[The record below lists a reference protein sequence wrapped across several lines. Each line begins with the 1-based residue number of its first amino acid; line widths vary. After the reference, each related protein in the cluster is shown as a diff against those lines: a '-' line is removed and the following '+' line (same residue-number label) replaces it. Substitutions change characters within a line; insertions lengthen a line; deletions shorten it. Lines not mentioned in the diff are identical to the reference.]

1 MLIKFKKIILNNFLS
16 FGYSELD
23 LTDSGYTLVSG
34 INNNKDDL
42 AKSNGS
48 GKSSIWEAISW
59 SLTGKTIREC
69 KDIVNIYADDGA
81 YVELEFSIDSDDYK
95 IMRSKDH
102 SKYKTNLKIY
112 INGEDKSGKGI
123 KDSEKLLVEY
133 IPDLTSTLLGSVII
147 LGQGLPQ
154 RFSNNTPSGRKDVL
168 ETLSKSDFMINDIK
182 DKLTT
187 RKNAFSIELR
197 GHEDNLLISNSKLSD
212 IDRAIIN
219 NRDKYASYSSTDFN
233 TVLQPFYDKQI
244 KIAADLKELEIVL
257 NERQQALFNYHSK
270 YQELRNAE
278 IEALSQISV
287 ARTSELSDYKVN
299 LTKLESELT
308 TAKAELKKMQ
318 SIKDICPTCGQ
329 KLPNITKPDTT
340 ELEQYIVTLN
350 ESIVKVKHSI
360 ESIDDKYDELKIST
374 TLKYSCDS
382 SELEST
388 VKEMSKL
395 ADETN
400 HKFMELRNQES
411 NTKLTIA
418 KYEEARDNTVRLLTE
433 LEAEKIRLEQDKQE
447 LSDRI
452 LYINNIKE
460 ETQKRLE
467 IVNKMYMIAIRD
479 FRGFLLTNII
489 EFINRKSKEYSLDIF
504 ETDKIEFILEG
515 NYINIFYDNK
525 QYENLSGGEKQK
537 VDLIVQFSIR
547 DMLCKFLN
555 FSSNII
561 VLDEIF
567 DNLDSLGCQK
577 VLNVISKRLS
587 DIDNIYIVTHHA
599 DIDLPID
606 NEIIVI
612 KNENGISEIKQ

>member
-23 LTDSGYTLVSG
+23 LTDGGYTLVSG

-69 KDIVNIYADDGA
+69 KDIVNIYANDGA
-81 YVELEFSIDSDDYK
+81 YVELEFSIDSDEYK
-95 IMRSKDH
+95 VLRSKDH
-102 SKYKTNLKIY
+102 SKYKTNLKIF

-154 RFSNNTPSGRKDVL
+154 RFSNNTPAGRKDVL

-182 DKLTT
+182 DKLTN
-187 RKNAFSIELR
+187 RKTALSIELR
-197 GHEDNLLISNSKLSD
+197 AHEDNLLISNSKLSD
-212 IDRAIIN
+212 IERAILGN
-219 NRDKYASYSSTDFN
+219 EDKYENYSSTDFN
-233 TVLQPFYDKQI
+233 AVLQPFYDKQI
-244 KIAADLKELEIVL
+244 KIAADLKELEVVL
-257 NERQQALFNYHSK
+257 KERQQALSDYRSK
-270 YQELRNAE
+270 YQELRNTQ

-340 ELEQYIVTLN
+340 ELEQSIATLN
-350 ESIVKVKHSI
+350 ESIAEVKHNI
-360 ESIDDKYDELKIST
+360 DNIDDKYDELKVAT
-374 TLKYSCDS
+374 TMKYSA
-382 SELEST
+382 ELGDLELAGKEAST
-388 VKEMSKL
+388 LVNEL
-395 ADETN
+395 NNEII
-400 HKFMELRNQES
+400 ELRNNES

-418 KYEEARDNTVRLLTE
+418 KYEEARDNSVRLLAE
-433 LEAEKIRLEQDKQE
+433 LEAEKIKLEQDKQE
-447 LSDRI
+447 LVDKI

-489 EFINRKSKEYSLDIF
+489 DFINNKSKEYCKDIF
-504 ETDKIEFILEG
+504 ETDKIEFMLDG

-567 DNLDSLGCQK
+567 DNLDAVGCQR
-577 VLNVISKRLS
+577 VLNVIAKKLS
-587 DIDNIYIVTHHA
+587 DIDSIYIVTHHS

>member
-23 LTDSGYTLVSG
+23 LTDGGYTLVSG

-69 KDIVNIYADDGA
+69 KDIVNIYANDGA

-95 IMRSKDH
+95 IVRSKDH
-102 SKYKTNLKIY
+102 SKYKTNLKIF

-182 DKLTT
+182 DKLTN
-187 RKNAFSIELR
+187 RKNALSIELR
-197 GHEDNLLISNSKLSD
+197 AHEDNLLVSNSKLSD
-212 IDRAIIN
+212 IERAIVN
-219 NRDKYASYSSTDFN
+219 NRDKYENYSSTDFN
-233 TVLQPFYDKQI
+233 AVLQPFYDKQI

-257 NERQQALFNYHSK
+257 KERQQALSDYRSK
-270 YQELRNAE
+270 YQELRNTE

-287 ARTSELSDYKVN
+287 ARTSELSDYKIN

-308 TAKAELKKMQ
+308 AAKAELKKMQ

-340 ELEQYIVTLN
+340 ELEQSIATLN
-350 ESIVKVKHSI
+350 ESIAEVKHNI
-360 ESIDDKYDELKIST
+360 DSIDDKYDELKVAT
-374 TLKYSCDS
+374 TMKYSA
-382 SELEST
+382 ELGDLELAGKEASTLVNESN
-388 VKEMSKL
+388 
-395 ADETN
+395 DELI
-400 HKFMELRNQES
+400 ELRNNES

-418 KYEEARDNTVRLLTE
+418 KYEEARDNSVRLLAE
-433 LEAEKIRLEQDKQE
+433 LEAEKIKLEQDKQE
-447 LSDRI
+447 LLDKI

-489 EFINRKSKEYSLDIF
+489 DFINNKSKEYCKDIF
-504 ETDKIEFILEG
+504 ETDKIEFMLDG

-567 DNLDSLGCQK
+567 DNLDAVGCQR
-577 VLNVISKRLS
+577 VLNVIAKKLS
-587 DIDNIYIVTHHA
+587 DIDSIYIVTHHS

>member
-23 LTDSGYTLVSG
+23 LTDGGYTLVSG

-69 KDIVNIYADDGA
+69 KDIVNIYANDGA
-81 YVELEFSIDSDDYK
+81 YVELDFSIDSDDYK
-95 IMRSKDH
+95 VVRSKDH
-102 SKYKTNLKIY
+102 SKYKTNLKIF

-182 DKLTT
+182 DKLTN
-187 RKNAFSIELR
+187 RKNALSIELR
-197 GHEDNLLISNSKLSD
+197 AHEDNLLVSNSKLSD
-212 IDRAIIN
+212 IDRAIISN
-219 NRDKYASYSSTDFN
+219 EDKYLNYSSTDFN
-233 TVLQPFYDKQI
+233 AVLQPFYDKQI
-244 KIAADLKELEIVL
+244 KIDADLKELEIVL
-257 NERQQALFNYHSK
+257 KERQQALSDYRSK

-340 ELEQYIVTLN
+340 ELEQSIATLN
-350 ESIVKVKHSI
+350 ESIAEVKHNI
-360 ESIDDKYDELKIST
+360 DSIDDKYDELKVAT
-374 TLKYSCDS
+374 TMKYSA
-382 SELEST
+382 ELGDLELAGKEASTLVNESNN
-388 VKEMSKL
+388 EL
-395 ADETN
+395 I
-400 HKFMELRNQES
+400 ELRNQES

-418 KYEEARDNTVRLLTE
+418 KYEEARDNSVRLLAE
-433 LEAEKIRLEQDKQE
+433 LEAEKIKLEQDKQE
-447 LSDRI
+447 LVDKI

-489 EFINRKSKEYSLDIF
+489 DFINNKSKEYCKDIF
-504 ETDKIEFILEG
+504 ETDKIEFMLDG

-567 DNLDSLGCQK
+567 DNLDAVGCQR
-577 VLNVISKRLS
+577 VLNVIAKKLS
-587 DIDNIYIVTHHA
+587 DIDSIYIVTHHS

-606 NEIIVI
+606 NEIVVI

>member
-23 LTDSGYTLVSG
+23 LTDGGYTLVSG

-69 KDIVNIYADDGA
+69 KDIVNIYANDGA
-81 YVELEFSIDSDDYK
+81 YVELEFSIDSDEYRVL
-95 IMRSKDH
+95 RSKDH
-102 SKYKTNLKIY
+102 SKYKTNLKIF

-182 DKLTT
+182 DKLTN
-187 RKNAFSIELR
+187 RKNALSIELR
-197 GHEDNLLISNSKLSD
+197 AHEDNLLVSNSKLSD
-212 IDRAIIN
+212 IERAILGN
-219 NRDKYASYSSTDFN
+219 EDKYENYSSTDFN
-233 TVLQPFYDKQI
+233 AVLQPFYDKQI
-244 KIAADLKELEIVL
+244 KIAADLKELEVVL
-257 NERQQALFNYHSK
+257 KERQQALSDYRSK
-270 YQELRNAE
+270 YQELRNTQ

-340 ELEQYIVTLN
+340 ELEQSIATLN
-350 ESIVKVKHSI
+350 ESIAEVKHNI
-360 ESIDDKYDELKIST
+360 DNIDDKYDELKVAT
-374 TLKYSCDS
+374 TMKYSA
-382 SELEST
+382 ELSDLELAGKEAST
-388 VKEMSKL
+388 LVNEL
-395 ADETN
+395 NNELI
-400 HKFMELRNQES
+400 ELRNNES

-418 KYEEARDNTVRLLTE
+418 KYEEARDNSVRLLAE
-433 LEAEKIRLEQDKQE
+433 LEAEKIKLEQDKQE
-447 LSDRI
+447 LVDKI

-489 EFINRKSKEYSLDIF
+489 DFINNKSKEYCKDIF
-504 ETDKIEFILEG
+504 ETDKIEFMLDG

-567 DNLDSLGCQK
+567 DNLDAVGCQR
-577 VLNVISKRLS
+577 VLNVIAKKLS
-587 DIDNIYIVTHHA
+587 DIDSIYIVTHHS

-606 NEIIVI
+606 NEIVVI

>member
-95 IMRSKDH
+95 IVRSKDH

-123 KDSEKLLVEY
+123 KDSEKLLTEY

-182 DKLTT
+182 DKLTN
-187 RKNAFSIELR
+187 RKNALSVELR
-197 GHEDNLLISNSKLSD
+197 GHEDNLLVSNSKLSD
-212 IDRAIIN
+212 IDRAIVN
-219 NRDKYASYSSTDFN
+219 NRDKYASYSSTDFDA
-233 TVLQPFYDKQI
+233 VLQPFYDKQI
-244 KIAADLKELEIVL
+244 KITADLEELAIVL
-257 NERQQALFNYHSK
+257 NERQQALFDYRSK

-299 LTKLESELT
+299 LTKLESELA
-308 TAKAELKKMQ
+308 TAQAELKKMQ
-318 SIKDICPTCGQ
+318 SIKDTCPTCGQ

-360 ESIDDKYDELKIST
+360 ESIDDKYDELKVST

-447 LSDRI
+447 LSDKI

-504 ETDKIEFILEG
+504 ETDKIEFMLEG

-587 DIDNIYIVTHHA
+587 DIDNIYIVTPHA
-599 DIDLPID
+599 AIDLPID
-606 NEIIVI
+606 YEIIVI

>member
-23 LTDSGYTLVSG
+23 LTDGGYTLVSG

-69 KDIVNIYADDGA
+69 KDIVNIYANDGA
-81 YVELEFSIDSDDYK
+81 YVELEFSIDSDEYK
-95 IMRSKDH
+95 VLRSKDH
-102 SKYKTNLKIY
+102 SKYKTNLKIF

-154 RFSNNTPSGRKDVL
+154 RFSNNTPAGRKDVL

-182 DKLTT
+182 DKLTN
-187 RKNAFSIELR
+187 RKTALSIELR
-197 GHEDNLLISNSKLSD
+197 AHEDNLLVSNSKLSD
-212 IDRAIIN
+212 IERAILGN
-219 NRDKYASYSSTDFN
+219 EDKYENYSSTDFN
-233 TVLQPFYDKQI
+233 AVLQPFYDKQI
-244 KIAADLKELEIVL
+244 KIAADLSELEIVL
-257 NERQQALFNYHSK
+257 KEHQQALSDYRSK
-270 YQELRNAE
+270 YQELRNTQ

-340 ELEQYIVTLN
+340 ELEQSIVTLN
-350 ESIVKVKHSI
+350 ESIAEVKHNI
-360 ESIDDKYDELKIST
+360 DNIDDKYDELKVAT
-374 TLKYSCDS
+374 TMKYSA
-382 SELEST
+382 ELSDLELAGKEAST
-388 VKEMSKL
+388 LVNELNNKL
-395 ADETN
+395 I
-400 HKFMELRNQES
+400 ELHNNES

-418 KYEEARDNTVRLLTE
+418 KYEEARDNSVRLLAE
-433 LEAEKIRLEQDKQE
+433 LEAEKIKLEQDKQE
-447 LSDRI
+447 LVDKI

-489 EFINRKSKEYSLDIF
+489 DFINNKSKEYCKDIF
-504 ETDKIEFILEG
+504 ETDKIEFMLDG

-567 DNLDSLGCQK
+567 DNLDAVGCQR
-577 VLNVISKRLS
+577 VLNVIAKKLS
-587 DIDNIYIVTHHA
+587 DIDSIYIVTHHS

-606 NEIIVI
+606 NEIVVI

>member
-1 MLIKFKKIILNNFLS
+1 MLIKFKKIVLNNFLS

-23 LTDSGYTLVSG
+23 LTDGGYTLVSG

-69 KDIVNIYADDGA
+69 KDIVNIYANDGA
-81 YVELEFSIDSDDYK
+81 YVELEFSIDSDEYK
-95 IMRSKDH
+95 VIRSKDH
-102 SKYKTNLKIY
+102 SKYKTNLKIF

-123 KDSEKLLVEY
+123 KDSEKLLAEY

-168 ETLSKSDFMINDIK
+168 ETLSKSDFMIEDIK
-182 DKLTT
+182 NKLTV
-187 RKNAFSIELR
+187 RKSDLSNQIRSFEDDNLICNTKLIELDKTLSQT
-197 GHEDNLLISNSKLSD
+197 ESKLSELL
-212 IDRAIIN
+212 
-219 NRDKYASYSSTDFN
+219 STDFN
-233 TVLQPFYDKQI
+233 T
-244 KIAADLKELEIVL
+244 KIIDLKEQLDKLNIEFNKKSKEYDEKIERLDNLRLEYSSVSNIKNNELLEINKL
-257 NERQQALFNYHSK
+257 YADKIDIIKSDISK
-270 YQELRNAE
+270 LSAE
-278 IEALSQISV
+278 IAV
-287 ARTSELSDYKVN
+287 NTSELN
-299 LTKLESELT
+299 R
-308 TAKAELKKMQ
+308 LKN
-318 SIKDICPTCGQ
+318 IKDICPTCGQ
-329 KLPNITKPDTT
+329 KIPNIEKPDTT
-340 ELEQYIVTLN
+340 NLEQILLDLKGSINSKNFEISKLNKQLDGEKQSLLVKYGSKIEELELRGKVVAQEVKTLKQIIDNLTADKVTYQSSIAVAEQTKITIEDNIKNLKETLN
-350 ESIVKVKHSI
+350 SLNLE
-360 ESIDDKYDELKIST
+360 KYNL
-374 TLKYSCDS
+374 
-382 SELEST
+382 
-388 VKEMSKL
+388 
-395 ADETN
+395 
-400 HKFMELRNQES
+400 S
-411 NTKLTIA
+411 NK
-418 KYEEARDNTVRLLTE
+418 
-433 LEAEKIRLEQDKQE
+433 
-447 LSDRI
+447 I

-467 IVNKMYMIAIRD
+467 VVNRMYMIAIRD

-489 EFINRKSKEYSLDIF
+489 EFINKKSKEYCKDIF
-504 ETDKIEFILEG
+504 ETDKLEFILDG

-537 VDLIVQFSIR
+537 VDLIVQFAIR

-577 VLNVISKRLS
+577 VLNVISKKLS
-587 DIDNIYIVTHHA
+587 DIDSIYIVTHHS

>member
-23 LTDSGYTLVSG
+23 LTDGGYTLVSG

-69 KDIVNIYADDGA
+69 KDIVNIYANDGA
-81 YVELEFSIDSDDYK
+81 YVELDFSIDSDDYK
-95 IMRSKDH
+95 VVRSKDH
-102 SKYKTNLKIY
+102 SKYKTNLKIF

-182 DKLTT
+182 DKLTN
-187 RKNAFSIELR
+187 RKNALSIELR
-197 GHEDNLLISNSKLSD
+197 AHEDNLLVSNSKLSD
-212 IDRAIIN
+212 IDRAIIGN
-219 NRDKYASYSSTDFN
+219 EDKYLNYSSTDFN
-233 TVLQPFYDKQI
+233 AVLQPFYDKQI
-244 KIAADLKELEIVL
+244 KIDADLKELEIVL
-257 NERQQALFNYHSK
+257 KERQQALSDYRSK

-299 LTKLESELT
+299 LTKLESELA

-340 ELEQYIVTLN
+340 ELEQSIATLN
-350 ESIVKVKHSI
+350 ESIAEVKHNI
-360 ESIDDKYDELKIST
+360 YSIDDKYDELKVAT
-374 TLKYSCDS
+374 TMKYSA
-382 SELEST
+382 ELGDLELAGKEASTLVNESNN
-388 VKEMSKL
+388 EL
-395 ADETN
+395 I
-400 HKFMELRNQES
+400 ELRNQES

-418 KYEEARDNTVRLLTE
+418 KYEEARDNSVRLLAE
-433 LEAEKIRLEQDKQE
+433 LEAEKIKLEQDKQE
-447 LSDRI
+447 LVDKI

-489 EFINRKSKEYSLDIF
+489 DFINNKSKEYCKDIF
-504 ETDKIEFILEG
+504 ETDKIEFMLDG

-567 DNLDSLGCQK
+567 DNLDAVGCQR
-577 VLNVISKRLS
+577 VLNVIAKKLS
-587 DIDNIYIVTHHA
+587 DIDSIYIVTHHS

-606 NEIIVI
+606 NEIVVI